1 GILQRIVFVFAW
13 VMNRLLNISGAESLA
28 ASANIFMGQTEAPL
42 LIKPYLNRMTRS
54 EIMALMTGGMATIAG
69 AVMAAYIGFLGGD
82 DPQSQALF
90 ARHLLTAS
98 VMAAPAGILAAK
110 MLVPETEEF
119 SSDLS
124 VPRDTMGDNVLEAVA
139 TGTTDGVKLAVNVGA
154 MLLVFTALMAMLNF
168 MLQHWVGGWTGL
180 NGWIAQISGGRY
192 DGLSVQLVLG
202 MLFSPISW
210 LMGVRGEDV
219 LLMGQLLG
227 EKAIL
232 NEFVAFTSLSEL
244 KASGAFTSEKTMVMA
259 SYALCGFA
267 NVASIG
273 IQVGGIGGL
282 IPERRT
288 LFSQLGVK
296 ALMAGTAASLLNATI
311 AGMLLGF

>member
-1 GILQRIVFVFAW
+1 
-13 VMNRLLNISGAESLA
+13 
-28 ASANIFMGQTEAPL
+28 
-42 LIKPYLNRMTRS
+42 
-54 EIMALMTGGMATIAG
+54 
-69 AVMAAYIGFLGGD
+69 
-82 DPQSQALF
+82 
-90 ARHLLTAS
+90 
-98 VMAAPAGILAAK
+98 
-110 MLVPETEEF
+110 
-119 SSDLS
+119 
-124 VPRDTMGDNVLEAVA
+124 
-139 TGTTDGVKLAVNVGA
+139 VGA
-154 MLLVFTALMAMLNF
+154 MLLVFTALMAMFNYI
-168 MLQHWVGGWTGL
+168 LQHWVGGWTGL
-180 NGWIAQISGGRY
+180 NSWIAQTSAGRY

-202 MLFSPISW
+202 LLFAPISW

-244 KASGAFTSEKTMVMA
+244 KAGGAFASERTIVMS

-296 ALMAGTAASLLNATI
+296 ALIAGTAASLLNATI
-311 AGMLLGF
+311 AGMLLGI